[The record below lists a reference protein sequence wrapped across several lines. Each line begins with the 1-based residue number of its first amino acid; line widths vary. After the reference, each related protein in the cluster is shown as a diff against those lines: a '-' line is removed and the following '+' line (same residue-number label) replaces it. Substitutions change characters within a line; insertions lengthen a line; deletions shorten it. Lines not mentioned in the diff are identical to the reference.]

1 MSTYTDKMPDCCMSC
16 IHSIPRTNTRPQEFD
31 CNLKK
36 AKITWSE
43 YDTPKECPLKPLP
56 KIAELR
62 PCLVRG
68 KTAFFHRW
76 VEYSDIVAPSPMV
89 GGRPG
94 GVIKCTFAIVEYEDG
109 TVSRCYPEE
118 IRFLDAQNNTHV
130 MGLIE
135 SVLDTLVE
143 VGNGTTNEML
153 HEAADKMFQV
163 RDVLEGKKRKEDK
176 NE

>member
-1 MSTYTDKMPDCCMSC
+1 M
-16 IHSIPRTNTRPQEFD
+16 RN
-31 CNLKK
+31 
-36 AKITWSE
+36 
-43 YDTPKECPLKPLP
+43 
-56 KIAELR
+56 
-62 PCLVRG
+62 
-68 KTAFFHRW
+68 
-76 VEYSDIVAPSPMV
+76 
-89 GGRPG
+89 
-94 GVIKCTFAIVEYEDG
+94 
-109 TVSRCYPEE
+109 
-118 IRFLDAQNNTHV
+118 AQNNTHV